1 MFVMKYPKI
10 LLAVGIS
17 LTVLGVQAAT
27 SLVNGASFESASS
40 TSFAAWT
47 QKPNG
52 TVSVFVGSGTGGAP
66 ANYIDLDSSKQN
78 GAEFFN
84 NTIERSIDG
93 TGLVQLSFWYAASAV
108 DSGNT
113 NEIKFSLG
121 KLEGSVLN
129 QAVNSTEWQQFT
141 SQPILLKSNGNNTLS
156 FSAAGKADGIGGYI
170 GNVVVAAV
178 PEPETYAMLLAGL
191 GLVGAVAR
199 RRKQASAT

>member
-27 SLVNGASFESASS
+27 SLVSGASFESASS
-40 TSFAAWT
+40 TSFAGST

-52 TVSVFVGSGTGGAP
+52 TVNVSVGAGTGGAP
-66 ANYIDLDSSKQN
+66 ANYINLDSTKQN
-78 GAEFFN
+78 GAGFFN
-84 NTIERSIDG
+84 NTIDQSIVG

-121 KLEGSVLN
+121 DFKGSVLN

-141 SQPILLKSNGNNTLS
+141 SQPILLKSNGNNTLQ
-156 FSAAGKADGIGGYI
+156 FSAAGKADGIGGNF
-170 GNVVVAAV
+170 GNVAVAAV
-178 PEPETYAMLLAGL
+178 PEPETYAMMLAGL

>member
-10 LLAVGIS
+10 LLAAGIS

-27 SLVNGASFESASS
+27 NLVSGASFESAGS
-40 TSFAAWT
+40 TSLAGWT
-47 QKPNG
+47 QKPNA
-52 TVSVFVGSGTGGAP
+52 TVSVFGGTGGAP
-66 ANYIDLDSSKQN
+66 ANYIDLDSTKRN
-78 GAEFFN
+78 GAGFFN
-84 NTIERSIDG
+84 NTIDQAIVG
-93 TGLVQLSFWYAASAV
+93 TGLVQLSFWYAASAA

-121 KLEGSVLN
+121 DFKGSVLN

-178 PEPETYAMLLAGL
+178 PEPETYAMMLAGL

-199 RRKQASAT
+199 RRKQAGAS